1 MKVNNNTG
9 VNEIARVNESNNTN
23 QTQATQATQATQTDL
38 THQATNSTDSQH
50 LNRLSGQFVQART
63 TMETQ
68 RVSDQINS
76 SINRM
81 TGGWRSV
88 GTLGSRAE
96 NRQTQSNLV
105 ARPGNKPEGFVDRP
119 GRRPGTN
126 TFTAVTPQAIT
137 DAIAARANEPV
148 VITGTAS
155 PNSAVKDLATTT
167 SKINIDQDI
176 DIENLNLNLDL
187 QHTYRGD
194 LVVKLTSPSGK
205 TVTISDRQ
213 GGSADNIKGNFDL
226 SQFAGEKTK
235 GEWTLTIEDKAR
247 VDEGVLKN
255 WSLEIKG
262 KAPSG
267 PVDPPQPPTK
277 PTGDPIVVVLDGGV
291 DYRHSD
297 LDGSMWV
304 NQREIAG
311 DGIDNDNNGVVDD
324 VHGFSVGFNSGDPL
338 KGDGADHGTHV
349 AGIIAAENNGV
360 GNTGLAA
367 GKAKIMSIGGLYDG
381 NDLLVNFERSV
392 DYMVNMKN
400 RGENVR
406 VVNAS
411 FGDEYRNP
419 ADQARW
425 LAAVKKLADAD
436 ILLVAAT
443 ANGNGSNMNNV
454 ADFPANVDLPNV
466 ITVASM
472 DRNNNRLASFSSF
485 GDKVV
490 ELAAVGDNVLSTVP
504 GGRHER
510 MSGTSMATP
519 MVAATAALMIAKNP
533 NLTAPQIR
541 EIILATVD
549 IDSDLRGKVST
560 GGKLN
565 TAAAVAQA

>member
-1 MKVNNNTG
+1 VKVNNNTG
-9 VNEIARVNESNNTN
+9 VNEIARVNESTNTN
-23 QTQATQATQATQTDL
+23 QTQATQPTQTDL
-38 THQATNSTDSQH
+38 THQATNRTDSQH

-88 GTLGSRAE
+88 GTLGSRATGE

-105 ARPGNKPEGFVDRP
+105 ARPGNKPEGFVERP

-126 TFTAVTPQAIT
+126 TFTAVTPQAIA

-155 PNSAVKDLATTT
+155 PNAAVKDLATTT

-235 GEWTLTIEDKAR
+235 GEWTLTVEDKAR
-247 VDEGVLKN
+247 VDQGTLKT
-255 WSLEIKG
+255 WGLEIKG

-267 PVDPPQPPTK
+267 PVDPPKPPTK

-311 DGIDNDNNGVVDD
+311 DGIDNDGNGVIDD
-324 VHGFSVGFNSGDPL
+324 IHGFSVGFNSGDPL
-338 KGDGADHGTHV
+338 RGDGNDHGTHV
-349 AGIIAAENNGV
+349 AGIIAAEDNGV
-360 GNTGLAA
+360 GNTGVAA

-472 DRNNNRLASFSSF
+472 DRNNDKLARFSSF

-533 NLTAPQIR
+533 ELTAAKIR

>member
-23 QTQATQATQATQTDL
+23 QTQATQATQTDL

-267 PVDPPQPPTK
+267 PVDPPKPPTK